1 MNRTIVMVSML
12 ALVAACGSE
21 SGSGDDGAVT
31 MRLALTAS
39 EPPRDSAPGAI
50 AFEDDSGT
58 AFTIESAEAHV
69 RHIRLDLPD
78 GQACADLDFDFRA
91 PVSCE
96 DDRIEISGPFLVD
109 LIAGTAQPSLD
120 ALRIPPGDYERVD
133 VRFDD
138 AEPDDG
144 LVDAS
149 AALADHTMHATG
161 RFDHDGQEMSF
172 ELLLKLNEDARFE
185 APGGIALG
193 EAGGR
198 DALLMLDVS
207 DWFSALPVIECMED
221 GELTVEDGTLLIDDE
236 RSECS
241 EIENTLKDAIK
252 GSGQLQG
259 A

>member
-1 MNRTIVMVSML
+1 MNRTTLMISMASL
-12 ALVAACGSE
+12 IAACGSE
-21 SGSGDDGAVT
+21 PVAGGDGALS

-39 EPPRDSAPGAI
+39 QPPQGSAPGAI
-50 AFEDDSGT
+50 ALEDQGGT

-69 RHIRLDLPD
+69 RHIRLDLPE

-96 DDRIEISGPFLVD
+96 DERIEIAGPFVVD
-109 LIAGTAQPSLD
+109 LIAGTAQPSL
-120 ALRIPPGDYERVD
+120 ANLRIPPGDYARVD

-138 AEPDDG
+138 SEPDDG

-193 EAGGR
+193 EAGGS

-241 EIENTLKDAIK
+241 EIEDTLKDAIK